1 MGLRDNSVARRT
13 AVPQAWGSVPSSLM
27 TGSSQVPATPGPGGA
42 GPNSSL
48 WENANK
54 QPFSSNVTSAMRLG
68 STYLAD
74 GSIYG
79 LPFKIN
85 GNILTLRAQ
94 QNYHFPTL
102 KANF

>member
-1 MGLRDNSVARRT
+1 MA
-13 AVPQAWGSVPSSLM
+13 
-27 TGSSQVPATPGPGGA
+27 TGS
-42 GPNSSL
+42 NFN
-48 WENANK
+48 ENTNK
-54 QPFSSNVTSAMRLG
+54 QPFSNTVTLTMRMG

-74 GSIYG
+74 ISMYG

-94 QNYHFPTL
+94 QNDHFSSL

>member
-1 MGLRDNSVARRT
+1 MA
-13 AVPQAWGSVPSSLM
+13 
-27 TGSSQVPATPGPGGA
+27 TGS
-42 GPNSSL
+42 NFK
-48 WENANK
+48 ENADN
-54 QPFSSNVTSAMRLG
+54 QPFSNTVTLTMRLG

-74 GSIYG
+74 TSMYG

-94 QNYHFPTL
+94 QNYHFSTL